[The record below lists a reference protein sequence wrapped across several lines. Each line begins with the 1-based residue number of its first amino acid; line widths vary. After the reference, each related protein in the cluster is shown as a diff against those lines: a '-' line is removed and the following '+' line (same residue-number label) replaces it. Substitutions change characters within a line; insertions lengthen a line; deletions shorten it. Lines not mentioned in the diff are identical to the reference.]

1 MCTRRHFFSG
11 SYAKHT
17 SIRLTKEDN
26 KRDVDIIVVTT
37 HSQDDDSSKVLQEL
51 YDVLV
56 ASSTYR
62 SATIQHHSVGI
73 ELSQLSIDVVPVIVD
88 KDDDS
93 LYWIADSKDGTWT
106 NSDPKGHKKTGQQKL
121 IGIIITTT
129 SPWSKSSN
137 GGDVNTAP
145 AESSILKE

>member
-1 MCTRRHFFSG
+1 MHKETFLSG

-17 SIRLTKEDN
+17 SIRPTKEDN

-62 SATIQHHSVGI
+62 SATMN
-73 ELSQLSIDVVPVIVD
+73 LMNTDLRLRT
-88 KDDDS
+88 KN
-93 LYWIADSKDGTWT
+93 LL
-106 NSDPKGHKKTGQQKL
+106 KT
-121 IGIIITTT
+121 
-129 SPWSKSSN
+129 
-137 GGDVNTAP
+137 
-145 AESSILKE
+145 